1 MVSSLKV
8 EDRLD
13 GASNFRSWKTRILFV
28 LEENVIHEYVKKDI
42 LEPEDHGEKDKHKKN
57 EPKTKRVLV
66 DSVKD
71 HLIPHIYE

>member
-42 LEPEDHGEKDKHKKN
+42 LEPKDDGEKAKYKKN
-57 EPKTKRVLV
+57 EAKAKRILIRFSKRPL
-66 DSVKD
+66 DSS
-71 HLIPHIYE
+71 YF